1 MGKPDS
7 KKGTGL
13 KLMKSE
19 TMHRMSKDDS
29 AIVTAKVPSHKQP
42 EAQRRRSSSFG
53 GSSSRK
59 SKDSYWK
66 KPQHHVWKANNV
78 QVAAPKK
85 KKISNPPPPPAKIT
99 KAKTESNVMKK
110 IKTGSDV
117 KKIKSKV
124 KSPKGSFLQSS
135 KTSMANG

>member
-1 MGKPDS
+1 MGEFFSPKKGSMHAFSPRKEDNPMGKSDS

-19 TMHRMSKDDS
+19 TIHRMSKDDS
-29 AIVTAKVPSHKQP
+29 AIGAKVPSYKQP

-78 QVAAPKK
+78 H
-85 KKISNPPPPPAKIT
+85 
-99 KAKTESNVMKK
+99 
-110 IKTGSDV
+110 
-117 KKIKSKV
+117 
-124 KSPKGSFLQSS
+124 LQHPRRRYRIHRLHQRI
-135 KTSMANG
+135 